1 MSDPNY
7 IPPQGQQPHYVYP
20 PQSSGGGVK
29 TAILFGAVIA
39 LVAANV
45 YLFLQV
51 DSLKKEM
58 AQNRE
63 TLLAEVTKARE
74 ASTVTSAAAQ
84 RNIDALKDELE
95 AARRQVATATGQAK
109 LEAQKHA
116 EELAARL
123 AQQQKAAEAQL
134 RGQISQVEQATT
146 TKIGEVST
154 EVGSVKTELSST
166 KSELEKTISQLKS
179 VAGDL
184 GVQSGLIAT
193 NSKELAA
200 LKALGERNYFEF
212 NLGKTK
218 QPQRVGDVMIQ
229 LKRTDQKRNRFTID
243 IIADD
248 KKVEKKDRTINEPI
262 QFYTSKARQPYE
274 IVVNE
279 VGRDVIVGYL
289 ATPKVQASR

>member
-58 AQNRE
+58 ALNRE

-146 TKIGEVST
+146 TKLGEVST

-166 KSELEKTISQLKS
+166 KSELEKTIAQLKS

-289 ATPKVQASR
+289 ATPKVQTSR